1 MGRLLAFN
9 SISLDGY
16 FTDANGDMSW
26 LYNPKKD
33 EEWDAYVAG
42 NASGGG
48 VLVLGRVTY
57 ELMKKYWPTPAAV
70 QNNPVVAKR
79 MNSGQKVV
87 FSRTIGS
94 SDWENTRFVKN
105 NMAGEIRRLKN
116 MPDVHMAILGSGSII
131 AQLTQ
136 ERLIDEY
143 QFVITPMILGRGRTM
158 FDGVKDKV
166 QLKLTS
172 SRTFSNG
179 NVVLIYVPAS

>member
-26 LYNPKKD
+26 AYNSRKD

-42 NASGGG
+42 NASGEG
-48 VLVLGRVTY
+48 VLVFGRITY
-57 ELMKKYWPTPAAV
+57 ELMKKFWPTPAAM
-70 QNNPVVAKR
+70 QSNPVVARR
-79 MNSGQKVV
+79 MNSAHKIV
-87 FSRTIGS
+87 FSRTMES
-94 SDWENTRFVKN
+94 SNWENTRFVKN
-105 NMAGEIRRLKN
+105 DMAGEIRRLKK
-116 MPDVHMAILGSGSII
+116 MPDVHMVILGSGSII

-143 QFVITPMILGRGRTM
+143 QFVITPMIIGKGRTM
-158 FDGVKDKV
+158 FEGAKEK
-166 QLKLTS
+166 LSLRLTS

-179 NVVLIYVPAS
+179 NVVLVYVPLP